1 MNATERRNTRSH
13 AVGER
18 RKSDVQLIADALRIR
33 GRVLLRTYGSSMLPW
48 MRPGDISRVRRT
60 NVENVRCGD
69 LVLFR
74 RHNRLLVHRL
84 VDERV
89 KLGVRQVSAKGDAH
103 PDSDGWLEM
112 DELLGRQWVI
122 YRRTRHIRLE
132 TRSQV
137 ALGRVI
143 AQLSLRRRFLDP
155 AARVVAVASPL
166 LGRRRSHPRPPP
178 RHRS

>member
-1 MNATERRNTRSH
+1 
-13 AVGER
+13 
-18 RKSDVQLIADALRIR
+18 
-33 GRVLLRTYGSSMLPW
+33 MLPW

-74 RHNRLLVHRL
+74 RHNRLLVHRI

-112 DELLGRQWVI
+112 DELLGRVVVI
-122 YRRTRHIRLE
+122 YRRSRHIRLE

-143 AQLSLRRRFLDP
+143 AQLSLWRRFWDS
-155 AARVVAVASPL
+155 AARL
-166 LGRRRSHPRPPP
+166 LAARSSPPP
-178 RHRS
+178 PKTFHRAPPTPPASLSPPHSPPPCYCTCTSQT